1 MIFRD
6 NCMTDKKDKIN
17 ENYENLRKRHD
28 LPKFEDLNN
37 EFEVS
42 SIKQLE
48 KTDFMLRVIRRRI
61 TDKLA
66 MFCNIL
72 QSLILPNTGSAINMF
87 EIKLFDEDDRTNIE
101 KLLAE
106 MMFWERKSLLLD
118 IKSEEKEEAEFLKT
132 VWNEWPLFSVEMVK
146 FAEKMSL
153 GWRKE
158 EKSDKTQY
166 FG

>member
-1 MIFRD
+1 
-6 NCMTDKKDKIN
+6 
-17 ENYENLRKRHD
+17 
-28 LPKFEDLNN
+28 
-37 EFEVS
+37 
-42 SIKQLE
+42 
-48 KTDFMLRVIRRRI
+48 
-61 TDKLA
+61 

-118 IKSEEKEEAEFLKT
+118 IKSEEKEETEFLKL
-132 VWNEWPLFSVEMVK
+132 VWKEWALFSVEMVK
-146 FAEKMSL
+146 IAEKMSL

-158 EKSDKTQY
+158 EKTDKTQY

>member
-1 MIFRD
+1 MIFRN
-6 NCMTDKKDKIN
+6 NCMKGKIN
-17 ENYENLRKRHD
+17 EDYENLRKKYD
-28 LPKFEDLNN
+28 LPKFDELNN

-42 SIKQLE
+42 SIKQFE
-48 KTDFMLRVIRRRI
+48 KSDFPLRVIRRRI

-118 IKSEEKEEAEFLKT
+118 IKSEEKEETEFLKL
-132 VWNEWPLFSVEMVK
+132 VWKEWALFSVEMVK
-146 FAEKMSL
+146 IAEKMSL

-158 EKSDKTQY
+158 EKTDKTQY